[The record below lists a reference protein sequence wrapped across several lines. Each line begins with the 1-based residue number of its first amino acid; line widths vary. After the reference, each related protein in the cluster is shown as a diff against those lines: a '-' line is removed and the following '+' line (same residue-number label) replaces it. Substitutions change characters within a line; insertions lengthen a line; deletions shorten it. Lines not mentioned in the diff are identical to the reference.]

1 MRWPR
6 MGPTTDRRLA
16 HQAPARRADT
26 EASSLVAEEALF
38 SARPDFLSRFGH
50 DLRAPLSSLNGVL
63 RLLAADAAPPEPLR
77 GALARQALAASLQL
91 QCQIDDAISLAR
103 LESAAEAPALRAVDL
118 RALLHQVFS
127 DLAPVAQALEVT
139 LSVEAADPPGSEVV
153 GALAAPALLG
163 RLLESLGHQ
172 ALRYGVRGHV
182 SRVGLRV
189 DGASQRLRWHR
200 FAPGRAP
207 EALGPVF
214 EPFEPCASGA
224 APSGLGLRLARDG
237 LRVMGGQLTLVPS
250 TDGAD
255 TDLLLELAVMS
266 PANAQRAPMASASP
280 GGAAPSMRMLLV
292 EDDPVNRSLVQHYL
306 RSRPGI
312 ELQTAA
318 SGAEGLAKVRDWQ
331 PRLLV
336 TDLNLPDM
344 SGQTL
349 VRRLAEECG
358 EWRQGARCVAFSA
371 DLPPLDPASEGTP
384 AQPDLFDDAWHKSL
398 TSAQFLAAVDRIL
411 VSGPDRTHPLALQ
424 SV

>member
-1 MRWPR
+1 
-6 MGPTTDRRLA
+6 L
-16 HQAPARRADT
+16 
-26 EASSLVAEEALF
+26 L

-63 RLLAADAAPPEPLR
+63 RLLATDPAPPEALR

-91 QCQIDDAISLAR
+91 QCQIDDAIALAR
-103 LESAAEAPALRAVDL
+103 LESAVEPPALRAVDL

-127 DLAPVAQALEVT
+127 DLAPVAQALDVA
-139 LSVEAADPPGSEVV
+139 LCVDAADPPGNEVV

-172 ALRYGVRGHV
+172 ALRYAVRGHV
-182 SRVGLRV
+182 SRVALRV
-189 DGASQRLRWHR
+189 DGPGLRLRWHG

-224 APSGLGLRLARDG
+224 APAGLGLRLARDG
-237 LRVMGGQLTLVPS
+237 LRAMGGHLTLAPS

-255 TDLLLELAVMS
+255 TDLLLDLAVMA
-266 PANAQRAPMASASP
+266 PANARCAPASSIGTVGSAPM
-280 GGAAPSMRMLLV
+280 MRMLLV

-318 SGAEGLAKVRDWQ
+318 SGAEGLAKVREWQ

-358 EWRQGARCVAFSA
+358 EWRQGACCVAFSA
-371 DLPPLDPASEGTP
+371 DLPPLEPAPAGTP
-384 AQPDLFDDAWHKSL
+384 TQPDLFDDAWHKSL

-411 VSGPDRTHPLALQ
+411 VSGTDRTHPLALQ

>member
-1 MRWPR
+1 M
-6 MGPTTDRRLA
+6 L
-16 HQAPARRADT
+16 
-26 EASSLVAEEALF
+26 

-63 RLLAADAAPPEPLR
+63 RLLATDPAPPEALR

-91 QCQIDDAISLAR
+91 QCQIDDAITLAR
-103 LESAAEAPALRAVDL
+103 LESAVEPPALHAVDL

-127 DLAPVAQALEVT
+127 DLAPVAQALDVA
-139 LSVEAADPPGSEVV
+139 LCVDAADPPGNEVV

-172 ALRYGVRGHV
+172 ALRYAVRGHV
-182 SRVGLRV
+182 SRVALRV
-189 DGASQRLRWHR
+189 DGPGLRLRWHG

-224 APSGLGLRLARDG
+224 APAGLGLRLARDG
-237 LRVMGGQLTLVPS
+237 LRAMGGHLTLAPS

-255 TDLLLELAVMS
+255 TDLLLDLAVMA
-266 PANAQRAPMASASP
+266 PANARCAPASSIATVGSAPM
-280 GGAAPSMRMLLV
+280 MRMLLV

-318 SGAEGLAKVRDWQ
+318 CGAEGLAKVREWQ

-371 DLPPLDPASEGTP
+371 DLPPLDPAPAGTP
-384 AQPDLFDDAWHKSL
+384 TQPDLFDDAWHKSL

-411 VSGPDRTHPLALQ
+411 VSGTDRTHPLALQ

>member
-1 MRWPR
+1 MCWPR
-6 MGPTTDRRLA
+6 TGPTTDRRLA
-16 HQAPARRADT
+16 HQAPAGRADT
-26 EASSLVAEEALF
+26 EASSPVAEDALL

-63 RLLAADAAPPEPLR
+63 RLLAADAAPPEALR

-91 QCQIDDAISLAR
+91 QCQIDDAIALAR
-103 LESAAEAPALRAVDL
+103 LESAVEPPALRAVDL
-118 RALLHQVFS
+118 RALLHRVFS
-127 DLAPVAQALEVT
+127 DLAPVAQALDVT
-139 LSVEAADPPGSEVV
+139 LCVDAADPPGNEVV

-172 ALRYGVRGHV
+172 ALRYAVRGHV
-182 SRVGLRV
+182 SRVALRV
-189 DGASQRLRWHR
+189 DGPSLLLHWHG

-224 APSGLGLRLARDG
+224 APAGLGLRLARDG
-237 LRVMGGQLTLVPS
+237 LRAMGGHLSLAPS
-250 TDGAD
+250 TEGAD
-255 TDLLLELAVMS
+255 TDLLLDLAVMA
-266 PANAQRAPMASASP
+266 PANAQCAPASSVGTVGSAPM
-280 GGAAPSMRMLLV
+280 MRMLLV

-318 SGAEGLAKVRDWQ
+318 SGAEGLAKVREWQ

-358 EWRQGARCVAFSA
+358 EWRQGACCVAFSA
-371 DLPPLDPASEGTP
+371 DLPPLDPAPAGTP
-384 AQPDLFDDAWHKSL
+384 SQPDLFDDAWHKSL

-411 VSGPDRTHPLALQ
+411 VSGTDRTHPLALQ

>member
-1 MRWPR
+1 M
-6 MGPTTDRRLA
+6 L
-16 HQAPARRADT
+16 
-26 EASSLVAEEALF
+26 

-63 RLLAADAAPPEPLR
+63 RLLATDPAPPEALR

-91 QCQIDDAISLAR
+91 QCQIDDAIALAR
-103 LESAAEAPALRAVDL
+103 LESAVEPPALHAVDL

-127 DLAPVAQALEVT
+127 DLAPVAQALDVA
-139 LSVEAADPPGSEVV
+139 LCVDAADPPGNEVV

-172 ALRYGVRGHV
+172 ALRYAVRGHV
-182 SRVGLRV
+182 SRVALRV
-189 DGASQRLRWHR
+189 DGPGLRLRWHG

-224 APSGLGLRLARDG
+224 APAGLGLRLARDG
-237 LRVMGGQLTLVPS
+237 LRAMGGHLTLAPS

-255 TDLLLELAVMS
+255 TDLLLDLAVMA
-266 PANAQRAPMASASP
+266 PANARCAPASSIGTVGSAPM
-280 GGAAPSMRMLLV
+280 MRMLLV

-318 SGAEGLAKVRDWQ
+318 CGAEGLAKVREWQ

-358 EWRQGARCVAFSA
+358 EWRQGACCVAFSA
-371 DLPPLDPASEGTP
+371 DLPPLEPAPAGTP
-384 AQPDLFDDAWHKSL
+384 TQPDLFDDAWHKSL

-411 VSGPDRTHPLALQ
+411 VSGTDRTHPLALQ

>member
-1 MRWPR
+1 M
-6 MGPTTDRRLA
+6 L
-16 HQAPARRADT
+16 
-26 EASSLVAEEALF
+26 

-63 RLLAADAAPPEPLR
+63 RLLAADAAPPEALR

-91 QCQIDDAISLAR
+91 QCQIDDAIALAR
-103 LESAAEAPALRAVDL
+103 LESAVEPPALRAVDL
-118 RALLHQVFS
+118 RALLHRVFS
-127 DLAPVAQALEVT
+127 DLAPVAQALDVT
-139 LSVEAADPPGSEVV
+139 LCVDAADPPGNEVV
-153 GALAAPALLG
+153 GALAAPDLLG

-172 ALRYGVRGHV
+172 ALRYAVRGHV
-182 SRVGLRV
+182 SRVALRV
-189 DGASQRLRWHR
+189 DGPSLLLRWHG

-224 APSGLGLRLARDG
+224 APAGLGLRLARDG
-237 LRVMGGQLTLVPS
+237 LRAMGGHLSLAPS
-250 TDGAD
+250 TEGAD
-255 TDLLLELAVMS
+255 TDLLLDLAVMA
-266 PANAQRAPMASASP
+266 PANAQCAPASSVGTVGSAPM
-280 GGAAPSMRMLLV
+280 MRMLLV

-312 ELQTAA
+312 ELQIAA
-318 SGAEGLAKVRDWQ
+318 SGAEGLAKVREWQ

-358 EWRQGARCVAFSA
+358 DWRQGARCVAFSA
-371 DLPPLDPASEGTP
+371 DLPPLDPAPAGTP
-384 AQPDLFDDAWHKSL
+384 TQPDLFDDAWHKSL
-398 TSAQFLAAVDRIL
+398 TSSQFLAAVDRIL
-411 VSGPDRTHPLALQ
+411 VSGTDRTHPLALQ

>member
-1 MRWPR
+1 
-6 MGPTTDRRLA
+6 L
-16 HQAPARRADT
+16 
-26 EASSLVAEEALF
+26 L

-63 RLLAADAAPPEPLR
+63 RLLATDPAPPEALR

-91 QCQIDDAISLAR
+91 QCQIDDAIALAR
-103 LESAAEAPALRAVDL
+103 LESAVEPPALRAVDL

-127 DLAPVAQALEVT
+127 DLAPVAQALDVA
-139 LSVEAADPPGSEVV
+139 LCVDAADPPGNEVV

-172 ALRYGVRGHV
+172 ALRYAVRGHV
-182 SRVGLRV
+182 SRVALRV
-189 DGASQRLRWHR
+189 DGPSLHLCWHG

-224 APSGLGLRLARDG
+224 APAGLGLRLARDG
-237 LRVMGGQLTLVPS
+237 LRAMGGHLTLAPS
-250 TDGAD
+250 MDGAD
-255 TDLLLELAVMS
+255 TDLLLDLAVMA
-266 PANAQRAPMASASP
+266 PANARCAPASSIGTVGSAPM
-280 GGAAPSMRMLLV
+280 MRMLLV

-318 SGAEGLAKVRDWQ
+318 CGAEGLAKVREWQ

-358 EWRQGARCVAFSA
+358 EWRQGACCVAFSA
-371 DLPPLDPASEGTP
+371 DLPPLDPAPAGTP
-384 AQPDLFDDAWHKSL
+384 SQPDLFDDAWHKSL

-411 VSGPDRTHPLALQ
+411 VSGTDRTHPLALQ